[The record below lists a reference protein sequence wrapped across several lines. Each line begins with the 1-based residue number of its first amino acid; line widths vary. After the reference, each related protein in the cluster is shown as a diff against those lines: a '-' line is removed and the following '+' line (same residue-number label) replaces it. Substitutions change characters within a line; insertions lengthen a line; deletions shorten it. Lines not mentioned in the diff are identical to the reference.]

1 MVCIRIGELFLEGVK
16 VLGVLVWGRIEV
28 EVFWEVLRIFNGE
41 IMCYEILFVISDV
54 LSVYVLKFN
63 VILDVFN
70 IVIGNLMVG
79 ILYYV

>member
-16 VLGVLVWGRIEV
+16 VLEVLVCGRIEV

-70 IVIGNLMVG
+70 IVIGNLVVG